1 MDVKYDQHFLVD
13 DNIIETTID
22 YSKITNKDTIFEI
35 GPGRGVLSK
44 NILKQN
50 PKKLIS
56 IEIDTSMKIHL
67 DKLAKKYSNFD
78 YHFGNGLEKMNF
90 FEFDKLIANIPYSI
104 TEPLYKKMLDRKIPF
119 AILLHGKNF
128 YFQILDEFS
137 KWYHLINAFY
147 DIDIVAKVEGDK
159 FEPQT
164 KVDSVLIK
172 LELKKE
178 LTNLEHV
185 IQLFYS
191 KSLRTT
197 SNALIYTLVDY
208 LNISKSDAINI
219 VNELNFDI
227 IALNKVVD
235 NLSNLEFCSIIT
247 KLKKYIKE

>member
-13 DNIIETTID
+13 EGIIETTID

-35 GPGRGVLSK
+35 GPGRGVLTK
-44 NILKQN
+44 KILKQN

-67 DKLAKKYSNFD
+67 DKLAKEYPNFD

-104 TEPLYKKMLDRKIPF
+104 TEPLYKKILDRKVPF

-137 KWYHLINAFY
+137 KWHYLVGAFY
-147 DIDIVAKVEGDK
+147 DIEIVAKVKGNK
-159 FEPQT
+159 FEPET

-178 LTNLEHV
+178 LTNFEYV
-185 IQLFYS
+185 VQLFYS

-208 LNISKSDAINI
+208 LNISKTEANNIINQ
-219 VNELNFDI
+219 LNFDI
-227 IALNKVVD
+227 IALNKIVD
-235 NLSNLEFCSIIT
+235 NLSNIEFCSIIS